1 MSEMPSRDEFEQYKS
16 LRDKGDYRAA
26 AKVLMPYK
34 DNPKVQSLI
43 LQLKAAHSSG
53 AKPKPTGMKL
63 STWLWVVLLIVG
75 IILGGITGYLLGSQG
90 SDSGS
95 VQPPADLRD
104 LFESACMN
112 ASGLSRSDCRPV
124 FEFAWEYYKSDTV
137 ACLDNY
143 STITSWTDADLAQC
157 VVDVTK

>member
-1 MSEMPSRDEFEQYKS
+1 MSEMPSREEFEQYKS

-26 AKVLMPYK
+26 AKILLPYK

-43 LQLKAAHSSG
+43 QQLKTAHSSG
-53 AKPKPTGMKL
+53 AKPKSQGVKL
-63 STWLWVVLLIVG
+63 TTWLWVVLLVVG
-75 IILGGITGYLLGSQG
+75 VMLGGITGYLLGGQS
-90 SDSGS
+90 SDADS

-124 FEFAWEYYKSDTV
+124 FEFAWEYYKGDTV
-137 ACLDNY
+137 DCLDNY
-143 STITSWTDADLAQC
+143 STITSWTDTDLAQC
-157 VVDVTK
+157 VVDATE